1 MTAEFFL
8 NSSGIKFENQLTSL
22 NSFLGVDADYNYN
35 YDYGTEVPVEGDEN
49 VKGLHKFKTYFSI
62 SSYEQ
67 KSSGIVNLKDES
79 IWFPSGGIFRQNH
92 KRVHLKMAQWL
103 IPALQTHSL

>member
-35 YDYGTEVPVEGDEN
+35 YDYGTEEPVEGDEN
-49 VKGLHKFKTYFSI
+49 VKGYINSKR
-62 SSYEQ
+62 
-67 KSSGIVNLKDES
+67 
-79 IWFPSGGIFRQNH
+79 IFQSHRMNRKAECVASNFQ
-92 KRVHLKMAQWL
+92 V
-103 IPALQTHSL
+103 T